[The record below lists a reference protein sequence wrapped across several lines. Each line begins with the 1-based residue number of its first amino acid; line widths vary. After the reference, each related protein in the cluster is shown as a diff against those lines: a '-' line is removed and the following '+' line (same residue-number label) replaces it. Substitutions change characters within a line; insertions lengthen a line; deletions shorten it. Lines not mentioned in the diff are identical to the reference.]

1 MNSLPFSGIVLNS
14 LDYLNSLNSL
24 KMILENKTA
33 IITGATRGIGHAIAI
48 RFAKEGCNVA
58 FCGRTRNAAMESVEA
73 ELNAIYSDLQP
84 PTSDLK
90 AKGYVCDV
98 ADYQQAQDFV
108 KEVLADFGQVD
119 ILVNNA
125 GITADSAV
133 KRMTEEQ
140 FDRVIDVN
148 LKSVF
153 CMTKAIQPSMWK
165 QGHGA
170 IVNIGS
176 VVGIAGN
183 YNQANYA
190 ASKAGIIGFSKSCA
204 KEFAARNIRV
214 NVVCPGFI
222 ETEMTAEVPKE
233 LMDTWCSRIPMKR
246 PGTADEVA
254 QACVFLASDMCPY
267 ITSVVL
273 PVCGGMEDA

>member
-1 MNSLPFSGIVLNS
+1 
-14 LDYLNSLNSL
+14 
-24 KMILENKTA
+24 MILENKTA
-33 IITGATRGIGHAIAI
+33 IVTGATRGIGHAIAI

-58 FCGRTRNAAMESVEA
+58 FCGRARNDKMVAVEA
-73 ELNAIYSDLQP
+73 ELQALGV
-84 PTSDLK
+84 K
-90 AKGYVCDV
+90 AKGYAADV

-108 KEVLADFGQVD
+108 KEVLADFGSVD

-125 GITADSAV
+125 GITNDAAV
-133 KRMTEEQ
+133 KRMTEVQ
-140 FDRVIDVN
+140 FDQVVGVN

-165 QGHGA
+165 QGHGS

-204 KEFAARNIRV
+204 KEFATRNIRV

-222 ETEMTAEVPKE
+222 ETEMTADVPKE

-246 PGTADEVA
+246 PGTTDEVA

>member
-1 MNSLPFSGIVLNS
+1 MLLQG
-14 LDYLNSLNSL
+14 
-24 KMILENKTA
+24 KTA
-33 IITGATRGIGHAIAI
+33 IITGATRGIGHAIAV
-48 RFAKEGCNVA
+48 RFAKEGCDVA
-58 FCGRTRNAAMESVEA
+58 FCGRTRNDQMVAVEQ
-73 ELNAIYSDLQP
+73 ELTALGV
-84 PTSDLK
+84 K
-90 AKGYVCDV
+90 AKGYAYDV
-98 ADYQQAQDFV
+98 ADYDSAQAFV
-108 KEVLADFGQVD
+108 KEALADFGKVD

-125 GITADSAV
+125 GITDDAAV

-140 FDRVIDVN
+140 FNRVMHTN
-148 LKSVF
+148 LGSVF

-165 QGHGA
+165 QGHGS

-176 VVGIAGN
+176 VVGVAGN

-190 ASKAGIIGFSKSCA
+190 ASKAAILGFSKSCA

-233 LMDTWCSRIPMKR
+233 LMNTWCQRIPMKR
-246 PGTADEVA
+246 PGTTDEVA

-267 ITSVVL
+267 ITSVML

>member
-1 MNSLPFSGIVLNS
+1 
-14 LDYLNSLNSL
+14 
-24 KMILENKTA
+24 MILQGKTA
-33 IITGATRGIGHAIAI
+33 IITGATRGIGHAIAL
-48 RFAKEGCNVA
+48 RFAKEGCDVA
-58 FCGRTRNAAMESVEA
+58 FCGRTRNEKMVAVEE
-73 ELNAIYSDLQP
+73 ELLALGI
-84 PTSDLK
+84 K
-90 AKGYVCDV
+90 AKGYACNV

-108 KEVLADFGQVD
+108 KQVLADFGKVD

-125 GITADSAV
+125 GITDDAAV

-140 FDRVIDVN
+140 FDRVMHTN
-148 LKSVF
+148 LGSVF

-165 QGHGA
+165 QGHGS

-214 NVVCPGFI
+214 NVVAPGFV
-222 ETEMTAEVPKE
+222 ETEMTADIPKE

-246 PGTADEVA
+246 PGTPDEVA
-254 QACVFLASDMCPY
+254 QCCVFLASDMSSY

-273 PVCGGMEDA
+273 PMCGGMEDA

>member
-1 MNSLPFSGIVLNS
+1 
-14 LDYLNSLNSL
+14 
-24 KMILENKTA
+24 MILENKTA
-33 IITGATRGIGHAIAI
+33 IVTGATRGIGHAIAV

-58 FCGRTRNAAMESVEA
+58 FCGRSRSEAMIAVER
-73 ELNAIYSDLQP
+73 ELNEILATVPVGSADGKP
-84 PTSDLK
+84 RM
-90 AKGYVCDV
+90 AKGYAYDV
-98 ADYQQAQDFV
+98 ADYDSAQAFV

-125 GITADSAV
+125 GITADAAV

-140 FDRVIDVN
+140 MDLVMHTN
-148 LKSVF
+148 LGSVF
-153 CMTKAIQPSMWK
+153 CMTKAVQPSMWR
-165 QGHGA
+165 QSHGS

-190 ASKAGIIGFSKSCA
+190 ASKAAIIGFSKSCA

-214 NVVCPGFI
+214 NVVCPGFV
-222 ETEMTAEVPKE
+222 ETEMTASVPKE

-246 PGTADEVA
+246 PGTPDEVA

-273 PVCGGMEDA
+273 PICGGMEDA

>member
-1 MNSLPFSGIVLNS
+1 ML
-14 LDYLNSLNSL
+14 
-24 KMILENKTA
+24 LENKVA
-33 IITGATRGIGHAIAI
+33 IITGATRGIGKAIAL
-48 RFAKEGCNVA
+48 RFAAEGCNVA
-58 FCGRTRNAAMESVEA
+58 FCGRSRNDNMIAVEN
-73 ELNAIYSDLQP
+73 EINAFGV
-84 PTSDLK
+84 K
-90 AKGYVCDV
+90 AQGYAVDV
-98 ADYQQAQDFV
+98 SQMQEAQDFV
-108 KEVLADFGQVD
+108 KQVVDDFGAVD

-125 GITADSAV
+125 GITADAAV

-140 FDRVIDVN
+140 FRQVMDTN
-148 LKSVF
+148 LGSVF
-153 CMTKAIQPSMWK
+153 CMTKAVQPFMWR
-165 QGHGA
+165 QGHGS

-190 ASKAGIIGFSKSCA
+190 ASKAAIIGFSKSCA
-204 KEFAARNIRV
+204 KEFATRNIRV
-214 NVVCPGFI
+214 NVVAPGFV
-222 ETEMTAEVPKE
+222 ETEMTAQLPKE

-246 PGTADEVA
+246 PGTPEEVA

>member
-1 MNSLPFSGIVLNS
+1 
-14 LDYLNSLNSL
+14 
-24 KMILENKTA
+24 MILQGKTA

-58 FCGRTRNAAMESVEA
+58 FCGRTRNDKMVAVEQ
-73 ELNAIYSDLQP
+73 ELLNLGV
-84 PTSDLK
+84 K
-90 AKGYVCDV
+90 AKGYAYDV
-98 ADYQQAQDFV
+98 ADYQAAQDFV
-108 KEVLADFGQVD
+108 KEVLADFGKVD

-125 GITADSAV
+125 GITDDSAM

-140 FDRVIDVN
+140 FNRVLHTN
-148 LKSVF
+148 LGSVF

-165 QGHGA
+165 QGYGA

-246 PGTADEVA
+246 PGTTDEVA

>member
-1 MNSLPFSGIVLNS
+1 MLLG
-14 LDYLNSLNSL
+14 
-24 KMILENKTA
+24 NKTA
-33 IITGATRGIGHAIAI
+33 IVTGATRGIGHAIAE

-58 FCGRTRNAAMESVEA
+58 FCGRTRGAAMEQVEA
-73 ELNAIYSDLQP
+73 ELLALGV
-84 PTSDLK
+84 K
-90 AKGYVCDV
+90 AKGYAADV
-98 ADYQQAQDFV
+98 ADYNSAQAFV
-108 KEVLADFGQVD
+108 KEVLVDFGTVD

-125 GITADSAV
+125 GITDDSAV

-140 FDRVIDVN
+140 FDHVVGVN

-153 CMTKAIQPSMWK
+153 CMTKAIQPSMWR
-165 QGHGA
+165 QGHGS
-170 IVNIGS
+170 IINIGS

-222 ETEMTAEVPKE
+222 ETEMTSQVPKE

-246 PGTADEVA
+246 PGTTDEVA

>member
-1 MNSLPFSGIVLNS
+1 
-14 LDYLNSLNSL
+14 
-24 KMILENKTA
+24 MILENKTA
-33 IITGATRGIGHAIAI
+33 IVTGATRGIGHAIAV

-58 FCGRTRNAAMESVEA
+58 FCGRTRNDKMVAVEA
-73 ELNAIYSDLQP
+73 ELQALGV
-84 PTSDLK
+84 K
-90 AKGYVCDV
+90 AKGYATNV
-98 ADYQQAQDFV
+98 ADFESAQAFV
-108 KEVLADFGQVD
+108 KEVLADFGKVD
-119 ILVNNA
+119 ILINNA
-125 GITADSAV
+125 GITADSAM
-133 KRMTEEQ
+133 KRMSEEQ
-140 FDRVIDVN
+140 FDNVLQTN

-153 CMTKAIQPSMWK
+153 CMTKAIQPAMWK
-165 QGHGA
+165 QGYGS
-170 IVNIGS
+170 IVNMGS

-214 NVVCPGFI
+214 NVVAPGFVQ
-222 ETEMTAEVPKE
+222 TEMTADIPKE

-246 PGTADEVA
+246 PGTTDEVA

-267 ITSVVL
+267 ITSIVL

>member
-1 MNSLPFSGIVLNS
+1 
-14 LDYLNSLNSL
+14 
-24 KMILENKTA
+24 MILQGKTA
-33 IITGATRGIGHAIAI
+33 IITGATRGIGRAIAT
-48 RFAKEGCNVA
+48 RFAKEGCDVA
-58 FCGRTRNAAMESVEA
+58 FCGRSRGAAMEAVEA
-73 ELNAIYSDLQP
+73 ELNALGV
-84 PTSDLK
+84 K
-90 AKGYVCDV
+90 AKGYACDV

-108 KEVLADFGQVD
+108 KEVLADFDKVD

-133 KRMTEEQ
+133 KRMSEEQ
-140 FDRVIDVN
+140 FRQVMDVN
-148 LKSVF
+148 MGSVF
-153 CMTKAIQPSMWK
+153 AMTKAIQPSMWK
-165 QGHGA
+165 QGHGS

-190 ASKAGIIGFSKSCA
+190 ASKAAIIGFSKSCA

-254 QACVFLASDMCPY
+254 QACVFLGSDMCPY
-267 ITSVVL
+267 ITSLVM
-273 PVCGGMEDA
+273 PICGGMEDA

>member
-1 MNSLPFSGIVLNS
+1 ML
-14 LDYLNSLNSL
+14 
-24 KMILENKTA
+24 LENKTA
-33 IITGATRGIGHAIAI
+33 IVTGATRGIGRAIAI

-58 FCGRTRNAAMESVEA
+58 FCGRSRGEKMIAMEQ
-73 ELNAIYSDLQP
+73 ELTALGV
-84 PTSDLK
+84 K
-90 AKGYVCDV
+90 AKGYVADV
-98 ADYQQAQDFV
+98 ADMEQAQAFV
-108 KEVLADFGQVD
+108 KEVLADFGKVD

-125 GITADSAV
+125 GITDDSAV

-140 FDRVIDVN
+140 MDRVMHTN
-148 LKSVF
+148 LGSVF

-165 QGHGA
+165 QGYGS

-190 ASKAGIIGFSKSCA
+190 ASKAAIIGFSKSCA

-214 NVVCPGFI
+214 NVVAPGFV
-222 ETEMTAEVPKE
+222 ETEMTAEVPEE
-233 LMDTWCSRIPMKR
+233 LMKTWCQRIPMKR
-246 PGTADEVA
+246 PGTTDEVA

-273 PVCGGMEDA
+273 PICGGMEDA

>member
-1 MNSLPFSGIVLNS
+1 ML
-14 LDYLNSLNSL
+14 
-24 KMILENKTA
+24 LENKVA
-33 IITGATRGIGHAIAI
+33 IITGATRGIGLAIAR
-48 RFAKEGCNVA
+48 RFAKEGCNIA
-58 FCGRTRNAAMESVEA
+58 FCARSRNEKMIQVEQ
-73 ELNAIYSDLQP
+73 ELINAGVQ
-84 PTSDLK
+84 
-90 AKGYVCDV
+90 AKGYAVDV
-98 ADYQQAQDFV
+98 ADYSQAQTFV
-108 KEVLADFGQVD
+108 AEVMQDFGHID

-125 GITADSAV
+125 GITDDSAL

-140 FDRVIDVN
+140 FDHVVGVN

-153 CMTKAIQPSMWK
+153 CMTKAVQPLMWK
-165 QGHGA
+165 QGKGS

-214 NVVCPGFI
+214 NIVCPGFI

-246 PGTADEVA
+246 PGTTDEVA
-254 QACVFLASDMCPY
+254 QACLFLASDMCPY

-273 PVCGGMEDA
+273 PICGGMEDA

>member
-1 MNSLPFSGIVLNS
+1 ML
-14 LDYLNSLNSL
+14 
-24 KMILENKTA
+24 LENKTA
-33 IITGATRGIGHAIAI
+33 IVTGATRGIGHAIAI

-58 FCGRTRNAAMESVEA
+58 FCGRTRGDAMIAVEQ
-73 ELNAIYSDLQP
+73 ELNELGV
-84 PTSDLK
+84 K
-90 AKGYVCDV
+90 AKGYAYDV
-98 ADYQQAQDFV
+98 SDYASAQAFV
-108 KEVLADFGQVD
+108 KEVLTDFGSVD

-125 GITADSAV
+125 GITADAAV

-140 FDRVIDVN
+140 FDQVMHVN
-148 LKSVF
+148 LGSVF
-153 CMTKAIQPSMWK
+153 CMTKAIQPTMWK
-165 QGHGA
+165 QGHGS

-222 ETEMTAEVPKE
+222 ETEMTAQVPKE

-267 ITSVVL
+267 ITSLVM

>member
-1 MNSLPFSGIVLNS
+1 ML
-14 LDYLNSLNSL
+14 
-24 KMILENKTA
+24 LENKTA
-33 IITGATRGIGHAIAI
+33 IVTGATRGIGHAIAI

-58 FCGRTRNAAMESVEA
+58 FCGRTRNDKMVAVEA
-73 ELNAIYSDLQP
+73 ELNEIYTHLSPL
-84 PTSDLK
+84 TSHLSPLK
-90 AKGYVCDV
+90 AKGYAADV
-98 ADYQQAQDFV
+98 ADFASAQAFV
-108 KEVLADFGQVD
+108 KEVLADFGNVD
-119 ILVNNA
+119 ILINNA
-125 GITADSAV
+125 GITDDAAM

-140 FDRVIDVN
+140 FDRVVGTN

-153 CMTKAIQPSMWK
+153 CMTKAIQPAMWK
-165 QGHGA
+165 QGHGS

-214 NVVCPGFI
+214 NVVAPGFVQ
-222 ETEMTAEVPKE
+222 TEMTADIPKE

-246 PGTADEVA
+246 PGTPDEVA
-254 QACVFLASDMCPY
+254 NCCVFLASDMSSY

-273 PVCGGMEDA
+273 PMCGGMEDA

>member
-1 MNSLPFSGIVLNS
+1 ML
-14 LDYLNSLNSL
+14 
-24 KMILENKTA
+24 LENKTA
-33 IITGATRGIGHAIAI
+33 IVTGATRGIGHAIAV

-58 FCGRTRNAAMESVEA
+58 FCGRSRNEAMTAVEQ
-73 ELNAIYSDLQP
+73 ELNALGVN
-84 PTSDLK
+84 
-90 AKGYVCDV
+90 AKGYVADV

-108 KEVLADFGQVD
+108 KEVVADFGHID

-125 GITADSAV
+125 GITDDSAV

-140 FDRVIDVN
+140 FDKVMHTN
-148 LKSVF
+148 LGSVF
-153 CMTKAIQPSMWK
+153 CMTKAVQPHMWK
-165 QGHGA
+165 QGHGS

-222 ETEMTAEVPKE
+222 ETEMTAQVPKE

-254 QACVFLASDMCPY
+254 QTCVFFASDMCPY

>member
-1 MNSLPFSGIVLNS
+1 ML
-14 LDYLNSLNSL
+14 
-24 KMILENKTA
+24 LENKTA
-33 IITGATRGIGHAIAI
+33 IVTGATRGIGRAIAI

-58 FCGRTRNAAMESVEA
+58 FCGRSRGEKMIAVEQ
-73 ELNAIYSDLQP
+73 ELTALGV
-84 PTSDLK
+84 K
-90 AKGYVCDV
+90 AKGYVADV
-98 ADYQQAQDFV
+98 ADMEQAQAFV

-125 GITADSAV
+125 GITDDSAV

-140 FDRVIDVN
+140 MDRVMHTN
-148 LKSVF
+148 LGSVF
-153 CMTKAIQPSMWK
+153 CMTKAIQPLMWK
-165 QGHGA
+165 QGHGS

-190 ASKAGIIGFSKSCA
+190 ASKAAIIGFSKSCA

-214 NVVCPGFI
+214 NVVAPGFV
-222 ETEMTAEVPKE
+222 ETEMTAEVPEE
-233 LMDTWCSRIPMKR
+233 LMKTWTSRIPMRRAGK
-246 PGTADEVA
+246 PDEVA
-254 QACVFLASDMCPY
+254 QACAFLASDMCPY

-273 PVCGGMEDA
+273 PICGGMEDA

>member
-1 MNSLPFSGIVLNS
+1 
-14 LDYLNSLNSL
+14 
-24 KMILENKTA
+24 MILQNKTA
-33 IITGATRGIGHAIAI
+33 IVTGATRGIGHAIAL
-48 RFAKEGCNVA
+48 RFAREGCNVA
-58 FCGRTRNAAMESVEA
+58 FCGRTRNEAMVAVEA
-73 ELNAIYSDLQP
+73 ELQSLHVM
-84 PTSDLK
+84 
-90 AKGYVCDV
+90 AKGYAADV

-108 KEVLADFGQVD
+108 KQVIADFGSVD

-133 KRMTEEQ
+133 KRMTQEQ
-140 FDRVIDVN
+140 MRQVMDVN
-148 LKSVF
+148 LGSVF
-153 CMTKAIQPSMWK
+153 CMTKAIQPHMWK
-165 QGHGA
+165 QGHGS

-190 ASKAGIIGFSKSCA
+190 ASKAAIIGFSKSCA

-214 NVVCPGFI
+214 NVVAPGFV
-222 ETEMTAEVPKE
+222 ETEMTADIPKE

-246 PGTADEVA
+246 PGTTDEVA

-273 PVCGGMEDA
+273 PICGGMEDA

>member
-1 MNSLPFSGIVLNS
+1 ML
-14 LDYLNSLNSL
+14 
-24 KMILENKTA
+24 LENKIA
-33 IITGATRGIGHAIAI
+33 IVTGATRGIGHAIAA
-48 RFAKEGCNVA
+48 RFAREGAHVA
-58 FCGRTRNAAMESVEA
+58 FCGRNRNEAMAKVED
-73 ELNAIYSDLQP
+73 ELQALGVR
-84 PTSDLK
+84 
-90 AKGYVCDV
+90 AKGYACDA
-98 ADYQQAQDFV
+98 ADMAQARQFV
-108 KEVLADFGQVD
+108 DSVLADFGRID

-125 GITADSAV
+125 GITADAAV

-140 FDRVIDVN
+140 MDSVMHTN
-148 LKSVF
+148 LGSVF
-153 CMTKAIQPSMWK
+153 CMTKAVQPSMWK
-165 QGHGA
+165 QGHGS

-190 ASKAGIIGFSKSCA
+190 ASKAAIIGFSKSCA

-214 NVVCPGFI
+214 NVVAPGFV
-222 ETEMTAEVPKE
+222 ETEMTSQVPKE
-233 LMDTWCSRIPMKR
+233 LMDTWCSRIPMRR
-246 PGTADEVA
+246 PGKADEVA

>member
-1 MNSLPFSGIVLNS
+1 ML
-14 LDYLNSLNSL
+14 
-24 KMILENKTA
+24 LENKTA
-33 IITGATRGIGHAIAI
+33 IVTGATRGIGHAIAT

-58 FCGRTRNAAMESVEA
+58 FCGRTRGEKMVAVEQ
-73 ELNAIYSDLQP
+73 ELQALGV
-84 PTSDLK
+84 K
-90 AKGYVCDV
+90 AKGYAADV
-98 ADYQQAQDFV
+98 ADMGQAQAFV
-108 KEVLADFGQVD
+108 KEVLADFGTVD

-125 GITADSAV
+125 GITDDSAV

-140 FDRVIDVN
+140 MDRVMHTN
-148 LKSVF
+148 LGSVF
-153 CMTKAIQPSMWK
+153 CMTKAMQPSMWT
-165 QGHGA
+165 QGYGS

-190 ASKAGIIGFSKSCA
+190 ASKAAIIGFSKSCA

-214 NVVCPGFI
+214 NVVAPGFI
-222 ETEMTAEVPKE
+222 ETEMTAEVPPE
-233 LMDTWCSRIPMKR
+233 LMKTWCQRIPMKR
-246 PGTADEVA
+246 AGSTDEVA

-273 PVCGGMEDA
+273 PICGGMEDA

>member
-1 MNSLPFSGIVLNS
+1 ML
-14 LDYLNSLNSL
+14 
-24 KMILENKTA
+24 LEHKTA
-33 IITGATRGIGHAIAI
+33 IVTGATRGIGHAIAT

-58 FCGRTRNAAMESVEA
+58 FCGRTRNDKMIAVED
-73 ELNAIYSDLQP
+73 ELKALGV
-84 PTSDLK
+84 K
-90 AKGYVCDV
+90 AKGYAADV
-98 ADYQQAQDFV
+98 ADYQSAQEFV
-108 KEVLADFGQVD
+108 KAVLADFGSVD
-119 ILVNNA
+119 ILINNA
-125 GITADSAV
+125 GITDDSAV

-140 FDRVIDVN
+140 FDRVVGTN

-165 QGHGA
+165 QGHGS

-214 NVVCPGFI
+214 NVVAPGFV
-222 ETEMTAEVPKE
+222 ETEMTADIPKE

-246 PGTADEVA
+246 PGTPDEVA
-254 QACVFLASDMCPY
+254 KCCVFLASDMSSY

-273 PVCGGMEDA
+273 PMCGGMEDA

>member
-1 MNSLPFSGIVLNS
+1 ML
-14 LDYLNSLNSL
+14 
-24 KMILENKTA
+24 LENKTA
-33 IITGATRGIGHAIAI
+33 IVTGATRGIGHAIAI

-58 FCGRTRNAAMESVEA
+58 FCGRTRNDKMVAVEEELAALGV
-73 ELNAIYSDLQP
+73 
-84 PTSDLK
+84 K
-90 AKGYVCDV
+90 AKGYAADV
-98 ADYQQAQDFV
+98 ANYDSAQTFV
-108 KEVLADFGQVD
+108 KEVLADFGKVD
-119 ILVNNA
+119 ILINNA
-125 GITADSAV
+125 GITADSAM
-133 KRMTEEQ
+133 KRMTEDQ
-140 FDRVIDVN
+140 FDRVVETN

-153 CMTKAIQPSMWK
+153 CMTKAIQPSMWR
-165 QGHGA
+165 QGHGS

-214 NVVCPGFI
+214 NVVAPGFVQ
-222 ETEMTAEVPKE
+222 TEMTADIPKE

-246 PGTADEVA
+246 PGTPDEVA
-254 QACVFLASDMCPY
+254 NCCVFLASDMSSY

-273 PVCGGMEDA
+273 PMCGGMEDA

>member
-1 MNSLPFSGIVLNS
+1 ML
-14 LDYLNSLNSL
+14 
-24 KMILENKTA
+24 LENKTA
-33 IITGATRGIGHAIAI
+33 IVTGATRGIGRAIAI

-58 FCGRTRNAAMESVEA
+58 FCGRSRGEKMIAVEQ
-73 ELNAIYSDLQP
+73 ELQALGV
-84 PTSDLK
+84 K
-90 AKGYVCDV
+90 AKGYVADV
-98 ADYQQAQDFV
+98 ADMEQAQAFV

-125 GITADSAV
+125 GITDDSAV

-140 FDRVIDVN
+140 MDRVMHTN
-148 LKSVF
+148 LGSVF

-165 QGHGA
+165 QGHGS

-190 ASKAGIIGFSKSCA
+190 ASKAAIIGFSKSCA

-214 NVVCPGFI
+214 NVVAPGFV
-222 ETEMTAEVPKE
+222 ETEMTAEVPEE
-233 LMDTWCSRIPMKR
+233 LMKTWTSRIPMRRAGK
-246 PGTADEVA
+246 PDEVA
-254 QACVFLASDMCPY
+254 QACAFLASDMCPY

-273 PVCGGMEDA
+273 PICGGMEDA

>member
-1 MNSLPFSGIVLNS
+1 MLLV
-14 LDYLNSLNSL
+14 
-24 KMILENKTA
+24 NKTA
-33 IITGATRGIGHAIAI
+33 IVTGATRGIGHAIAI

-58 FCGRTRNAAMESVEA
+58 FCGRSRNANMEQVEA
-73 ELNAIYSDLQP
+73 ELNALGV
-84 PTSDLK
+84 K
-90 AKGYVCDV
+90 AKGYATDV
-98 ADYQQAQDFV
+98 ANYDSAQAFV
-108 KEVLADFGQVD
+108 KQVLADFGSVD

-125 GITADSAV
+125 GITDDSAV
-133 KRMTEEQ
+133 KRMSEEQ
-140 FDRVIDVN
+140 FDRVVGTN

-153 CMTKAIQPSMWK
+153 CMTKAIQPSMWR
-165 QGHGA
+165 QGHGS

-214 NVVCPGFI
+214 NVLCPGFV
-222 ETEMTAEVPKE
+222 ETEMTADIPKE
-233 LMDTWCSRIPMKR
+233 LMDTWTSRIPMKR
-246 PGTADEVA
+246 AGTPDEVA
-254 QACVFLASDMCPY
+254 QCCVFLASDMSSY

-273 PVCGGMEDA
+273 PMCGGMEDA

>member
-1 MNSLPFSGIVLNS
+1 ML
-14 LDYLNSLNSL
+14 
-24 KMILENKTA
+24 LENKTA
-33 IITGATRGIGHAIAI
+33 IVTGATRGIGRAIAI

-58 FCGRTRNAAMESVEA
+58 FCGRSRGEKMIAVEQ
-73 ELNAIYSDLQP
+73 ELTALGV
-84 PTSDLK
+84 K
-90 AKGYVCDV
+90 AKGYVADV
-98 ADYQQAQDFV
+98 ADMEQAQAFV
-108 KEVLADFGQVD
+108 KEVLVDFGKVD

-125 GITADSAV
+125 GITDDSAV
-133 KRMTEEQ
+133 KRMTGEQ
-140 FDRVIDVN
+140 MDRVMHTN
-148 LKSVF
+148 LGSVF

-165 QGHGA
+165 QGYGS

-190 ASKAGIIGFSKSCA
+190 ASKAAIIGFSKSCA

-214 NVVCPGFI
+214 NVVAPGFV
-222 ETEMTAEVPKE
+222 ETEMTAEVPEE
-233 LMDTWCSRIPMKR
+233 LMKTWCQRIPMKR
-246 PGTADEVA
+246 PGTTDEVA

-273 PVCGGMEDA
+273 PICGGMEDA

>member
-1 MNSLPFSGIVLNS
+1 ML
-14 LDYLNSLNSL
+14 
-24 KMILENKTA
+24 LENKTA
-33 IITGATRGIGHAIAI
+33 IVTGATRGIGRAIAI

-58 FCGRTRNAAMESVEA
+58 FCGRSRGEKMIAVEQ
-73 ELNAIYSDLQP
+73 ELTALGV
-84 PTSDLK
+84 K
-90 AKGYVCDV
+90 AKGYVADV
-98 ADYQQAQDFV
+98 ADMEQAQEFV
-108 KEVLADFGQVD
+108 KEVLADFGRVD

-125 GITADSAV
+125 GITDDSAV

-140 FDRVIDVN
+140 MDRVMHTN
-148 LKSVF
+148 LGSVF

-165 QGHGA
+165 QGYGS

-190 ASKAGIIGFSKSCA
+190 ASKAAIIGFSKSCA

-214 NVVCPGFI
+214 NVVAPGFV
-222 ETEMTAEVPKE
+222 ETEMTAEVPEE
-233 LMDTWCSRIPMKR
+233 LMKTWCQRIPMKR
-246 PGTADEVA
+246 PGTPDEVA

-273 PVCGGMEDA
+273 PICGGMEDA

>member
-1 MNSLPFSGIVLNS
+1 ML
-14 LDYLNSLNSL
+14 
-24 KMILENKTA
+24 LENKTA
-33 IITGATRGIGHAIAI
+33 IVTGATRGIGHAIAV

-58 FCGRTRNAAMESVEA
+58 FCGRARNDKMVAVEE
-73 ELNAIYSDLQP
+73 ELASIGV
-84 PTSDLK
+84 K
-90 AKGYVCDV
+90 AKGYAADV
-98 ADYQQAQDFV
+98 ANYDSAQAFV
-108 KEVLADFGQVD
+108 KDVLVDFGKVD

-125 GITADSAV
+125 GITDDAAV

-140 FDRVIDVN
+140 FDRVMHTN
-148 LKSVF
+148 LGSVF

-165 QGHGA
+165 QGHGS

-176 VVGIAGN
+176 VVGVAGN

-190 ASKAGIIGFSKSCA
+190 ASKAAILGFSKSCA

-222 ETEMTAEVPKE
+222 ETEMTADIPQE
-233 LMDTWCSRIPMKR
+233 LMNTWCSRIPMKR
-246 PGTADEVA
+246 PGTTDEVA

-267 ITSVVL
+267 ITSVML

>member
-1 MNSLPFSGIVLNS
+1 
-14 LDYLNSLNSL
+14 
-24 KMILENKTA
+24 MILQNKTA
-33 IITGATRGIGHAIAI
+33 IVTGATRGIGHAIAVQ
-48 RFAKEGCNVA
+48 FAKEGCDVA
-58 FCGRTRNAAMESVEA
+58 FCGRTRNEKMIAVEQ
-73 ELNAIYSDLQP
+73 ELSALGV
-84 PTSDLK
+84 K
-90 AKGYVCDV
+90 AKGYATDV
-98 ADYQQAQDFV
+98 ADYDSAQAFV
-108 KEVLADFGQVD
+108 KEVLADFGKVD

-125 GITADSAV
+125 GITDDSAV

-140 FDRVIDVN
+140 FDRVMHTN

-153 CMTKAIQPSMWK
+153 CMTKAIQPAMWR

-190 ASKAGIIGFSKSCA
+190 ASKAAIIGFSKSCA

-214 NVVCPGFI
+214 NVVAPGFVQ
-222 ETEMTAEVPKE
+222 TEMTADIPKE

-246 PGTADEVA
+246 PGTVDEVA

>member
-1 MNSLPFSGIVLNS
+1 ML
-14 LDYLNSLNSL
+14 
-24 KMILENKTA
+24 LENKTA
-33 IITGATRGIGHAIAI
+33 IVTGATRGIGRAIAI

-58 FCGRTRNAAMESVEA
+58 FCGRSRGEKMIAVEQELAALGV
-73 ELNAIYSDLQP
+73 
-84 PTSDLK
+84 K
-90 AKGYVCDV
+90 AKGYVADV
-98 ADYQQAQDFV
+98 ADMEQAQAFV
-108 KEVLADFGQVD
+108 KEVLADFGRVD

-125 GITADSAV
+125 GITDDSAV

-140 FDRVIDVN
+140 MDRVMHTN
-148 LKSVF
+148 LGSVF

-165 QGHGA
+165 QGYGS

-190 ASKAGIIGFSKSCA
+190 ASKAAIIGFSKSCA

-214 NVVCPGFI
+214 NVVAPGFV
-222 ETEMTAEVPKE
+222 ETEMTAEVPEE
-233 LMDTWCSRIPMKR
+233 LMKTWCQRIPMRR
-246 PGTADEVA
+246 PGTPDEVA

-273 PVCGGMEDA
+273 PICGGMEDA

>member
-1 MNSLPFSGIVLNS
+1 
-14 LDYLNSLNSL
+14 
-24 KMILENKTA
+24 MILENKTA
-33 IITGATRGIGHAIAI
+33 IITGATRGIGHAIAV

-58 FCGRTRNAAMESVEA
+58 FCGRTRNDRMVAVETELEAMGV
-73 ELNAIYSDLQP
+73 
-84 PTSDLK
+84 K
-90 AKGYVCDV
+90 AKGYAADV

-108 KEVLADFGQVD
+108 KSVLADFGKVD

-125 GITADSAV
+125 GITDDSAM

-140 FDRVIDVN
+140 FNRVMHTN
-148 LKSVF
+148 LGSVF

-165 QGHGA
+165 QGYGS

-273 PVCGGMEDA
+273 PICGGMEDA

>member
-1 MNSLPFSGIVLNS
+1 ML
-14 LDYLNSLNSL
+14 
-24 KMILENKTA
+24 LENKIA
-33 IITGATRGIGHAIAI
+33 IVTGATRGIGHAIAI
-48 RFAKEGCNVA
+48 RFAREGADVA
-58 FCGRTRNAAMESVEA
+58 FCGRTRSEAMIAVEQ
-73 ELNAIYSDLQP
+73 ELNGMGV
-84 PTSDLK
+84 K
-90 AKGYVCDV
+90 AKGYACDV
-98 ADYQQAQDFV
+98 ADYDQARTFV
-108 KEVLADFGQVD
+108 KEVLADFGRVD

-125 GITADSAV
+125 GITDDSAV

-140 FDRVIDVN
+140 MRHVMDVN
-148 LKSVF
+148 LGSVF
-153 CMTKAIQPSMWK
+153 CMTKAVQPSLWR
-165 QGHGA
+165 QGYGS

-190 ASKAGIIGFSKSCA
+190 ASKAAIIGFSKSCA

-222 ETEMTAEVPKE
+222 ETEMTAEVPEE
-233 LMDTWCSRIPMKR
+233 LMKTWTSRIPMKR
-246 PGTADEVA
+246 AGRPDEVA
-254 QACVFLASDMCPY
+254 QACAFLASDMCPY

>member
-1 MNSLPFSGIVLNS
+1 MLLV
-14 LDYLNSLNSL
+14 
-24 KMILENKTA
+24 NKTA
-33 IITGATRGIGHAIAI
+33 IVTGATRGIGHAIAI

-58 FCGRTRNAAMESVEA
+58 FCGRERNDKMVAVEQ
-73 ELNAIYSDLQP
+73 ELL
-84 PTSDLK
+84 TLGVK
-90 AKGYVCDV
+90 AKGYAANV
-98 ADYQQAQDFV
+98 ADYQSAQEFV
-108 KEVLADFGQVD
+108 KQVLADFGSVD

-125 GITADSAV
+125 GITDDSAV

-140 FDRVIDVN
+140 FDRVVGVN

-153 CMTKAIQPSMWK
+153 CMTKAIQPSMWR
-165 QGHGA
+165 QGHGS

-204 KEFAARNIRV
+204 KEFATRNIRV
-214 NVVCPGFI
+214 NVLCPGFI
-222 ETEMTAEVPKE
+222 ETEMTADVPKE

-246 PGTADEVA
+246 AGTPDEVA
-254 QACVFLASDMCPY
+254 QCCVFLASDMSSY

-273 PVCGGMEDA
+273 PMCGGMEDA

>member
-1 MNSLPFSGIVLNS
+1 MLLV
-14 LDYLNSLNSL
+14 
-24 KMILENKTA
+24 NKTA
-33 IITGATRGIGHAIAI
+33 IVTGATRGIGHAIAI

-58 FCGRTRNAAMESVEA
+58 FCGRSRNANMEQVEA
-73 ELNAIYSDLQP
+73 ELNALGV
-84 PTSDLK
+84 K
-90 AKGYVCDV
+90 AKGYATDV
-98 ADYQQAQDFV
+98 ANYDSAQAFV
-108 KEVLADFGQVD
+108 KEVLADFGSVD

-125 GITADSAV
+125 GITDDSAV
-133 KRMTEEQ
+133 KRMSEEQ
-140 FDRVIDVN
+140 FDRVVGTN

-153 CMTKAIQPSMWK
+153 CMTKAIQPSMWR
-165 QGHGA
+165 QGHGS

-214 NVVCPGFI
+214 NVLCPGFV
-222 ETEMTAEVPKE
+222 ETEMTADIPKE
-233 LMDTWCSRIPMKR
+233 LMDTWTSRIPMKR
-246 PGTADEVA
+246 AGTPDEVA
-254 QACVFLASDMCPY
+254 QCCVFLASDMSSY

-273 PVCGGMEDA
+273 PMCGGMEDA

>member
-1 MNSLPFSGIVLNS
+1 
-14 LDYLNSLNSL
+14 
-24 KMILENKTA
+24 MILQNKTA
-33 IITGATRGIGHAIAI
+33 IVTGATRGIGHAIAV
-48 RFAKEGCNVA
+48 RFAKEGCDVA
-58 FCGRTRNAAMESVEA
+58 FCGRTRNEKMIAVEQ
-73 ELNAIYSDLQP
+73 ELSALGV
-84 PTSDLK
+84 K
-90 AKGYVCDV
+90 AKGYATDV
-98 ADYQQAQDFV
+98 ANYDSAQAFV
-108 KEVLADFGQVD
+108 KEVLADFGKVD

-125 GITADSAV
+125 GITDDSAV

-140 FDRVIDVN
+140 FDRVMHTN

-153 CMTKAIQPSMWK
+153 CMTKAIQPAMWR

-190 ASKAGIIGFSKSCA
+190 ASKAAIIGFSKSCA

-214 NVVCPGFI
+214 NVVAPGFVQ
-222 ETEMTAEVPKE
+222 TEMTADIPKE

-246 PGTADEVA
+246 PGTVDEVA

>member
-1 MNSLPFSGIVLNS
+1 ML
-14 LDYLNSLNSL
+14 
-24 KMILENKTA
+24 LENKTA
-33 IITGATRGIGHAIAI
+33 IVTGATRGIGRAIAI
-48 RFAKEGCNVA
+48 RFAHEGCNVA
-58 FCGRTRNAAMESVEA
+58 FCGRTRNESMDAVEQ
-73 ELNAIYSDLQP
+73 ELKTLGV
-84 PTSDLK
+84 K
-90 AKGYVCDV
+90 AKAYV
-98 ADYQQAQDFV
+98 ADVSNFQAAQDLV
-108 KEVLADFGQVD
+108 KDVLADFGQVD

-125 GITADSAV
+125 GIKDDAAV

-140 FDRVIDVN
+140 FDRVVDTN

-153 CMTKAIQPSMWK
+153 NMTKAIQPSMWR

-190 ASKAGIIGFSKSCA
+190 ASKAAIIGFSKSCA

-214 NVVCPGFI
+214 NIVCPGFI
-222 ETEMTAEVPKE
+222 ETEMTAQVPKE
-233 LMDTWCSRIPMKR
+233 LMDTWTSRIPMKR
-246 PGTADEVA
+246 AGTADEVA

-273 PVCGGMEDA
+273 PICGGMEDA